1 MVEDTNIPAVEE
13 TKIQAQRAARSRR
26 ILGPAL
32 IVVVLALLALAM
44 KLGMPRT
51 MGIEREPEEV
61 ASDGDQ
67 AR

>member
-1 MVEDTNIPAVEE
+1 MVEDTNLQVR
-13 TKIQAQRAARSRR
+13 RADRSRR

-32 IVVVLALLALAM
+32 IVVVLVLLALAM

-61 ASDGDQ
+61 PSDGEE